1 MMVRMTSLTTSTLRH
16 HCSLSSMTMFEIFIL
31 LLSYVSLIADPN
43 TYPSSSSPNDT
54 LLHRIMK
61 IDGEHH
67 KQMLSFSGCS
77 QSQRRPQPMMIMY
90 QIGICLVP
98 KRLLLPTPPQNRQK
112 MVLRGTIFL
121 RKLFMLARHDYIL
134 LQEAII

>member
-1 MMVRMTSLTTSTLRH
+1 MMMSMTSLATRTLRH
-16 HCSLSSMTMFEIFIL
+16 HCFLPSMTMFEIFIL
-31 LLSYVSLIADPN
+31 LLSCVSFIAEPN
-43 TYPSSSSPNDT
+43 TYPSSSLPNDV

-67 KQMLSFSGCS
+67 KHMLSFSVCG
-77 QSQRRPQPMMIMY
+77 QSQRRPRPMMIMY

-134 LQEAII
+134 QEA